1 MERRDFFKLVTSSA
15 AVVAISPSLITTRL
29 QAHDGRLYESYEKVQ
44 LLDKDGNPLKAS
56 NIVNE
61 ENYIF
66 NDATIAF
73 AAALPSAAAV
83 TAKSAPLTA
92 SPPQ

>member
-44 LLDKDGNPLKAS
+44 LLDKDS
-56 NIVNE
+56 
-61 ENYIF
+61 
-66 NDATIAF
+66 
-73 AAALPSAAAV
+73 AAV
-83 TAKSAPLTA
+83 TISL
-92 SPPQ
+92 